1 MIMSTHDGDTVFFC
15 VFFFLKKNRLKFYNY
30 KHRMQQVKYKL

>member
-15 VFFFLKKNRLKFYNY
+15 FFLNRLKFYNY
-30 KHRMQQVKYKL
+30 KHRMQQVKYIL